1 MSAANPLDTYLDT
14 RTLSAL
20 DMIERMSA
28 DDWRA
33 SAVQWARYAAVFAEA
48 DTDARKRA
56 ADTRQRTPKR
66 KQRTATGHGYRKN
79 MRARSDVLK
88 HFLAR
93 PADIN
98 RSARDL
104 QADIRASKSTINAV
118 QQQIARAAE
127 TANMTAEEMLRRMR
141 K

>member
-1 MSAANPLDTYLDT
+1 MSAANPLDRWLDSMAV
-14 RTLSAL
+14 SAL
-20 DMIERMSA
+20 DRLEQPSGVRW
-28 DDWRA
+28 DDPYVWRR
-33 SAVQWARYAAVFAEA
+33 ARYGAALA
-48 DTDARKRA
+48 DIPTPP
-56 ADTRQRTPKR
+56 TVIGQRTPKR

>member
-1 MSAANPLDTYLDT
+1 MSAAKTLDRWLDSMAV
-14 RTLSAL
+14 SAL
-20 DMIERMSA
+20 NRIERMA
-28 DDWRA
+28 A
-33 SAVQWARYAAVFAEA
+33 SAGAAWADPLVWRRARYGAALA
-48 DTDARKRA
+48 DIPTPP
-56 ADTRQRTPKR
+56 TVIGQRTPKR